1 MKKHIIF
8 LFTLISM
15 IGTNVWALEQK
26 DGVYQIGT
34 VEDLVAFAELVNGGE
49 HNANAVLT
57 ANIDMGGADWT
68 PIAAGACY
76 YAAVGPADV
85 TSGGFAGFFNGQ
97 GYTISNLII
106 KPSGEASGFFG
117 VVTGSVKNLGLV
129 NATFD
134 SSSTYRAGAIVGTI
148 TATDYSVGRVENCY
162 VVNSKI
168 SNIGNVCGAVAGA
181 VYGGTLIN
189 CYAANNEV
197 VGYGDRIGG
206 IAGDTKN
213 DRGWAGTVINCHTDH
228 NRLTSVVSGITENS
242 QAGVTAERFQSGE
255 IAYKLNGSTVTLE
268 SVWRQNLGE
277 DNYPVLSAESKIVY
291 AQASE
296 GFRCDGMPM
305 GEIIYTNNEVNV
317 DVPQH
322 EHENGFCK
330 YCGVIDP
337 NFLTPENGVYALG
350 TAQELTWFAEKVN
363 SGDGKINAI
372 LTADIDMG
380 GIDWTSIGVGS
391 CYAFA
396 SGPATIVTTGFAGV
410 FDGQGHIVSN
420 FKINDSSEAA
430 GFFGLL
436 TGTVKNLGIANA
448 TFNSTKSPRVGGI
461 TGTVTATAEN
471 VGLVENCYVADSKIL
486 ATECVCGAVAGAVY
500 GGMVQNCYAVNNEL
514 SGYRDRFGGIAGDTR
529 SEVGWQGTV
538 KNCYTDVARVTS
550 PQSGITTGCEGS
562 VSAERF
568 QSGEITYKLNGS
580 ANTNESVWRQ
590 NLGEDN
596 YPVLSAES
604 KMVYA
609 QASEGFRCDGLPMGE
624 VTYTNNEVSV
634 DVPLHENEN
643 GFCNYCGRIDPDF
656 VIPVNGVYPLG
667 TAEELVWFAAKVNNG
682 ESKINAVLT
691 ADIDMG
697 GMEWNPIAPGS
708 CYYAAAGPANV
719 TNAGFAGVFDGK
731 GFTISNF
738 TIKELGESAGLFGI
752 VTGTVKNLGIV
763 NATFNSTV
771 TYRSGAIA
779 GTVTATVENVGR
791 VENCYVIDS
800 KILTNGSVCG
810 AVAGAVYGGVVQNCY
825 AVNNEL
831 SGYADRFGGISGD
844 SRNDAGWSGTVNN
857 CYTDFVR
864 VTSSQAGVT
873 IGGEGSIQAERF
885 QSGEVAYRLNGSTTS
900 LASVWRQNIGEDTY
914 PVVDS
919 THSYVVPL
927 GETFL
932 SVMEDNFENVRDEI
946 YEKETEYNES
956 VICARTL
963 NATYGDALN
972 AFVELSTIEVF
983 FSGYESL
990 LALKSQL
997 ETSAAGYAV
1006 YQAKIDY
1013 INTYLTENTVEGNE
1027 RDILDVYLNET
1038 VEPGDTYPNGSYPYI
1053 IENRLLDNE
1062 EVAKET
1068 DYAQLLLDM
1077 AISGGYLPGTDITNL
1092 MVNADFSN
1100 GTEGWTV
1107 ENGTLA
1113 ISNLPEAGMP
1123 YVGYTNGT
1131 PCITKTLTEMK
1142 PGIYLV
1148 TVNAAYRAAGDNA
1161 SLNQTAF
1168 IFANNNKVYV
1178 PTLREGIIPADTES
1192 ANTGLYTPVEGE
1204 EGQIIGY
1211 QPTSTEAIAHAFGEG
1226 YYKNSIVAE
1235 VGEDGILTLGI
1246 QTLGCQKAN
1255 DTWVGAFKLM
1265 YCGTADS
1272 EESKEASTQV
1282 QNDQLARLNTVAN
1295 DYEFDYSD
1303 YQAAPNYSE
1312 SLRTEAMTAVENGPV
1327 DTDQLAKITEL
1338 GNLMQNI
1345 YDCKQAYADM
1355 VIKAEILIDFYSGF
1369 AETGIITEEEGNE
1382 IMDAYNVI
1390 SDAYVS
1396 GTFSLEKALAT
1407 DPIKGVSFA
1416 PSFVADVAQ
1425 VGNGKELVLIS
1436 TMVNSGLYRDM
1447 DIVLLN
1453 DIDMTGIPCPPIG
1466 YTNFNELYYLG
1477 QPITNPGYAGIFD
1490 GKGHII
1496 KNFRAIY
1503 NPEYA
1508 ANGVF
1513 GTITGTVKNL
1523 GIVNYHFDVAEVPVY
1538 YSGRFGA
1545 LCGQLVE
1552 GTILNCYVTGSTVII
1567 STEIASSIA
1576 AGNYGGTIQNCYEY
1590 GNNIQPYPRSGKLV
1604 GDARDENGVRI
1615 GTEINCYSEG
1625 KVTGNYESNVVGCES
1640 FVSKERFQGGEIAF
1654 LLNGGATSA
1663 DEVVWYQSILE
1674 DESPVLDNTHYIVR
1688 QTDGG
1693 QYTNF
1698 DDVNTELLALIQE
1711 AQALSDSTRNSGYQ
1725 PLILRGDQLS
1735 ENCFWQ
1741 AGYEIQNII
1750 DGNFGSFFHSRTDI
1764 PLDEGTEYFQVNL
1777 DAPISGFYLEY
1788 TGRSDGIASGWAWH
1802 DTPDEI
1808 RIEATNTPDDESSW
1822 KQISIEKYDIPNYH
1836 GAYYKSEVPIKL
1848 GAPYQYIRFYVL
1860 HATTGQ
1866 NYWNIAEFQMYDAA
1880 TTLSPEMLQTLD
1892 IMDAAALEKLALV
1905 KAGAGTQTDID
1916 ELQALIDLIKNQ
1928 TGIEQ
1933 IVDNSHNNNAIYT
1946 LDGRLVNSNVSAGT
1960 VKSLSKGLYIIN
1972 GRKVLIK

>member
-68 PIAAGACY
+68 PIGIGASY
-76 YAAVGPADV
+76 WNATGVADV
-85 TSGGFAGFFNGQ
+85 TNAGFAGVFDGQ
-97 GYTISNLII
+97 GYTISNFHTINESSAAVGL
-106 KPSGEASGFFG
+106 FG
-117 VVTGSVKNLGLV
+117 IVTGTVKNLGVV
-129 NATFD
+129 NATFTT
-134 SSSTYRAGAIVGTI
+134 SVPERAGAIVGTV
-148 TATDYSVGRVENCY
+148 TATAESVGLVENCY
-162 VVNSKI
+162 VLDSKLPAAC
-168 SNIGNVCGAVAGA
+168 VCGAVAGA
-181 VYGGTLIN
+181 VYGGIVRN
-189 CYAANNEV
+189 CYAANNILDGV
-197 VGYGDRIGG
+197 FDRFGG
-206 IAGDTKN
+206 ITGDARN
-213 DRGWAGTVINCHTDH
+213 ECGWQGTVGNCYTDFV
-228 NRLTSVVSGITENS
+228 RVTSS
-242 QAGVTAERFQSGE
+242 QAGITTGCEGSISAERFQSGE
-255 IAYKLNGSTVTLE
+255 ITYKLNGSAATLE
-268 SVWRQNLGE
+268 SVWRQNIGE
-277 DNYPVLSAESKIVY
+277 DNYPVLSADSKMVY

-296 GFRCDGMPM
+296 GFRCDGLPM
-305 GEIIYTNNEVNV
+305 GEITYTNNEVNV
-317 DVPQH
+317 DVPLH
-322 EHENGFCK
+322 EHENGFCN
-330 YCGVIDP
+330 YCGGIDP
-337 NFLTPENGVYALG
+337 DFVVPVNGVYPLG
-350 TAQELTWFAEKVN
+350 TAAELAWFAAKVN
-363 SGDGKINAI
+363 NGEGQINAV
-372 LTADIDMG
+372 LTADIDLDGM
-380 GIDWTSIGVGS
+380 DWTPIGVGS
-391 CYAFA
+391 SYWFA
-396 SGPATIVTTGFAGV
+396 TGPAVVVNVGFAGV
-410 FDGQGHIVSN
+410 FDGHGHVISN
-420 FKINDSSEAA
+420 FHNINESSGAV
-430 GFFGLL
+430 GLFGVV
-436 TGTVKNLGIANA
+436 TGTVKNLGTANVTFSASIPERAGCIAG
-448 TFNSTKSPRVGGI
+448 S
-461 TGTVTATAEN
+461 VTATTES
-471 VGLVENCYVADSKIL
+471 VGLVENCYVVGSKL
-486 ATECVCGAVAGAVY
+486 PAACVCGAVAGAVY
-500 GGMVQNCYAVNNEL
+500 GGVVQNCFAANNVLE
-514 SGYRDRFGGIAGDTR
+514 GVADRFGGIAGDTR
-529 SEVGWQGTV
+529 SDHAWAGTV
-538 KNCYTDVARVTS
+538 NNCYTDFVRVTS
-550 PQSGITTGCEGS
+550 SQSGITTACEGS

-580 ANTNESVWRQ
+580 TNTNESVWRQ
-590 NLGEDN
+590 NIGEDN
-596 YPVLSAES
+596 YPVLSADS
-604 KMVYA
+604 KIVYA

-643 GFCNYCGRIDPDF
+643 GFCNNCGRIDPDF
-656 VIPVNGVYPLG
+656 VVPVNGVYALG
-667 TAEELVWFAAKVNNG
+667 SVEELLWFAAKVNNG
-682 ESKINAVLT
+682 EGKINAVLT

-697 GMEWNPIAPGS
+697 GMEWIPIGTGGS
-708 CYYAAAGPANV
+708 YW
-719 TNAGFAGVFDGK
+719 NATGTSDVINTGFAGVFDGQ
-731 GFTISNF
+731 GYAISNF
-738 TIKELGESAGLFGI
+738 HNINESSGAVGLFGI
-752 VTGTVKNLGIV
+752 VTGTVKNLGVV
-763 NATFNSTV
+763 NVTFTSSV
-771 TYRSGAIA
+771 PERAGCIA
-779 GTVTATVENVGR
+779 GSVTATAESVGL
-791 VENCYVIDS
+791 VENCYVLDS
-800 KILTNGSVCG
+800 KLPAACVCG
-810 AVAGAVYGGVVQNCY
+810 AVAGAVYGGTVQNCF
-825 AVNNEL
+825 AANNVLEGVL
-831 SGYADRFGGISGD
+831 DRFGGIAGD
-844 SRNDAGWSGTVNN
+844 TRSDHAWAGTVNN

-864 VTSSQAGVT
+864 VTSSQSGITTAC
-873 IGGEGSIQAERF
+873 EGSVSAERF
-885 QSGEVAYRLNGSTTS
+885 QSGEVAYKLNGSITTIFS
-900 LASVWRQNIGEDTY
+900 AWRQNIGEDTY

-972 AFVELSTIEVF
+972 TFTELSTIEEL
-983 FSGYESL
+983 FSSYATL

-997 ETSAAGYAV
+997 EASAACYAA
-1006 YQAKIDY
+1006 YQTKIDY

-1053 IENRLLDNE
+1053 IENRLLGNE
-1062 EVAKET
+1062 DVAKET
-1068 DYAQLLLDM
+1068 DYAQMLFYM

-1092 MVNADFSN
+1092 LVNADFSN
-1100 GTEGWTV
+1100 GTEGWTI
-1107 ENGTLA
+1107 ENGALS
-1113 ISNLPEAGMP
+1113 ISNLPETGMP
-1123 YVGYTNGT
+1123 YIGYTNGT
-1131 PCITKTLTEMK
+1131 TCLSKTLTDMK
-1142 PGIYLV
+1142 PGIYFV
-1148 TVNAAYRAAGDNA
+1148 KVNAAYRAAGDNA
-1161 SLNQTAF
+1161 SLNQAAF
-1168 IFANNNKVYV
+1168 VFANNNKVYV
-1178 PTLREGIIPADTES
+1178 PTLREGIIPADAES
-1192 ANTGLYTPVEGE
+1192 PNTGHYTPVEDE
-1204 EGQIIGY
+1204 EGKTIGY
-1211 QPTSTEAIAHAFGEG
+1211 QPTSTESVAYAFGEG

-1235 VGEDGILTLGI
+1235 VGEDGILTLGV

-1255 DTWVGAFKLM
+1255 DTWVGAFSLM
-1265 YCGTADS
+1265 YCGSANS
-1272 EESKEASTQV
+1272 EQSKEAFIQV
-1282 QNDQLARLNTVAN
+1282 QNCQLARLNTVAN
-1295 DYEFDYSD
+1295 NYVFDYSD

-1312 SLRTEAMTAVENGPV
+1312 GLRIEAVTAVDNG
-1327 DTDQLAKITEL
+1327 TAETGQLAKITEL

-1523 GIVNYHFDVAEVPVY
+1523 GIVNYHFDVSEVPVY

-1545 LCGQLVE
+1545 LCGQLVD

-1567 STEIASSIA
+1567 ATEIASAIA

-1590 GNNIQPYPRSGKLV
+1590 DNNIQPYPRSGKLV
-1604 GDARDENGVRI
+1604 GDARDENSVRI

-1625 KVTGNYESNVVGCES
+1625 KVTGIYESNVVDCEG
-1640 FVSKERFQGGEIAF
+1640 FVSKERFQSGEIAF
-1654 LLNGGATSA
+1654 LLNGGATSE
-1663 DEVVWYQSILE
+1663 DEVVWFQNVLE
-1674 DESPVLDNTHYIVR
+1674 DNSPVLDDTHYIVR
-1688 QTDGG
+1688 QTEEGL
-1693 QYTNF
+1693 YTNF
-1698 DDVNTELLALIQE
+1698 DDINTELLALIQE

-1741 AGYEIQNII
+1741 AGYEIQNMI
-1750 DGNFGSFFHSRTDI
+1750 DGDFATFFHSRTDI
-1764 PLDEGTEYFQVNL
+1764 PLAEGTEYFQVDL

-1808 RIEATNTPDDESSW
+1808 RIEATNTPDDVSSW

-1836 GAYYKSEVPIKL
+1836 GAHYKSEVPIEL
-1848 GAPYQYIRFYVL
+1848 GAPYLYIRFYVL

-1866 NYWNIAEFQMYDAA
+1866 NYWNIAEFQMYDASS
-1880 TTLSPEMLQTLD
+1880 TLSDEIIKVLD
-1892 IMDAAALEKLALV
+1892 NLDAVAMEKLEMV
-1905 KAGAGTQTDID
+1905 KTNAGTQSDID
-1916 ELQALIDLIKNQ
+1916 ELLALIELLKNQ

-1933 IVDNSHNNNAIYT
+1933 IIDNSHNNNAIYT
-1946 LDGRLVNSNVSAGT
+1946 LDGRLVNSNVSADA
-1960 VKSLSKGLYIIN
+1960 VKSLSKGLYIID
-1972 GRKVLIK
+1972 GCKVLVK

>member
-57 ANIDMGGADWT
+57 ADIDMGGVDWN
-68 PIAAGACY
+68 PIAAGSCY
-76 YAAVGPADV
+76 YAAAGPANV
-85 TSGGFAGFFNGQ
+85 TNPGFSGVFDGQ
-97 GYTISNLII
+97 GHFISNFTI
-106 KPSGEASGFFG
+106 KALGEATGLFG
-117 VVTGSVKNLGLV
+117 VVTGSIKNLGVV
-129 NATFD
+129 NAAFNSTT
-134 SSSTYRAGAIVGTI
+134 TYRAGAIAGSV
-148 TATDYSVGRVENCY
+148 TATEESTGRVENCY

-168 SNIGNVCGAVAGA
+168 SSIGNVCGTIAGA
-181 VYGGTLIN
+181 VYGGTIQN
-189 CYAANNEV
+189 CHATNNRLN
-197 VGYGDRIGG
+197 GFGDRVGG
-206 IAGDTKN
+206 IAGDTRSNGGWLGMVKN
-213 DRGWAGTVINCHTDH
+213 CYTDYV
-228 NRLTSVVSGITENS
+228 RVTSSQDGITENS
-242 QAGVTAERFQSGE
+242 LAEVSQESFMSGE
-255 IAYKLNGSTVTLE
+255 VAYKLNGGVTTPE
-268 SVWRQNLGE
+268 VAWRQNIGE
-277 DNYPVLSAESKIVY
+277 DNFPVLTTDSKIVY
-291 AQASE
+291 AQASD
-296 GFRCDGMPM
+296 GFRCDGLPM
-305 GEIIYTNNEVNV
+305 GEVSYTNNEVSV
-317 DVPQH
+317 DVPLH

-330 YCGVIDP
+330 YCGITDP

-350 TAQELTWFAEKVN
+350 TAQELTWFA
-363 SGDGKINAI
+363 
-372 LTADIDMG
+372 
-380 GIDWTSIGVGS
+380 
-391 CYAFA
+391 
-396 SGPATIVTTGFAGV
+396 
-410 FDGQGHIVSN
+410 
-420 FKINDSSEAA
+420 
-430 GFFGLL
+430 
-436 TGTVKNLGIANA
+436 
-448 TFNSTKSPRVGGI
+448 
-461 TGTVTATAEN
+461 
-471 VGLVENCYVADSKIL
+471 
-486 ATECVCGAVAGAVY
+486 
-500 GGMVQNCYAVNNEL
+500 
-514 SGYRDRFGGIAGDTR
+514 
-529 SEVGWQGTV
+529 
-538 KNCYTDVARVTS
+538 
-550 PQSGITTGCEGS
+550 
-562 VSAERF
+562 
-568 QSGEITYKLNGS
+568 
-580 ANTNESVWRQ
+580 
-590 NLGEDN
+590 
-596 YPVLSAES
+596 
-604 KMVYA
+604 
-609 QASEGFRCDGLPMGE
+609 
-624 VTYTNNEVSV
+624 
-634 DVPLHENEN
+634 
-643 GFCNYCGRIDPDF
+643 
-656 VIPVNGVYPLG
+656 
-667 TAEELVWFAAKVNNG
+667 AKVNNG
-682 ESKINAVLT
+682 EGMINAVLT

-708 CYYAAAGPANV
+708 CYWSAAGPANV
-719 TNAGFAGVFDGK
+719 ANAGFAGVFDGQ
-731 GFTISNF
+731 GHTISNF
-738 TIKELGESAGLFGI
+738 TINELGEAAGFFGI

-831 SGYADRFGGISGD
+831 SGYADRFGGVAGDTRSD
-844 SRNDAGWSGTVNN
+844 SRWEGTLNN

-864 VTSSQAGVT
+864 VTSAQSGIT
-873 IGGEGSIQAERF
+873 IDSEGGIQAERF
-885 QSGEVAYRLNGSTTS
+885 HSGEIAYKLNGSTTS

-919 THSYVVPL
+919 SHSYVVPL

-932 SVMEDNFENVRDEI
+932 SVMEDNFEDVRDEI

-972 AFVELSTIEVF
+972 AFLELNTIEAF

-997 ETSAAGYAV
+997 EASAACYVA
-1006 YQAKIDY
+1006 YQTKIDY
-1013 INTYLTENTVEGNE
+1013 INSYLTDNIVEGNE

-1053 IENRLLDNE
+1053 IENRLLGNE
-1062 EVAKET
+1062 DVAKET
-1068 DYAQLLLDM
+1068 DYAQMLFDM

-1113 ISNLPEAGMP
+1113 IFNLPEAGMP

-1211 QPTSTEAIAHAFGEG
+1211 QPTSIESVAYAFGEG

-1327 DTDQLAKITEL
+1327 DTEQLAKITEL

-1425 VGNGKELVLIS
+1425 VANGKELVLIS
-1436 TMVNSGLYRDM
+1436 SMVNSGLYRDM
-1447 DIVLLN
+1447 DIVLLE
-1453 DIDMTGIPCPPIG
+1453 DIDMTGISCPPIG

-1477 QPITNPGYAGIFD
+1477 QPITNPGYAGTFD
-1490 GKGHII
+1490 GKGHVI
-1496 KNFRAIY
+1496 KNMKANY
-1503 NPEYA
+1503 NPAYA

-1523 GIVNYHFDVAEVPVY
+1523 GIVNYHFDVAEMPTY

-1567 STEIASSIA
+1567 TTEIASSIA

-1674 DESPVLDNTHYIVR
+1674 DESPVLDNTHFIVR
-1688 QTDGG
+1688 QTEDGK
-1693 QYTNF
+1693 YTNF
-1698 DDVNTELLALIQE
+1698 DDINAKLFALVQE
-1711 AQALSDSTRNSGYQ
+1711 AQALSDSTRFSGYL

-1741 AGYEIQNII
+1741 AGYEIQNMV
-1750 DGNFGSFFHSRTDI
+1750 DGDFTTFFHSRTDI
-1764 PLDEGTEYFQVNL
+1764 PLAEGTEYFQVSL
-1777 DAPISGFYLEY
+1777 DAPVNGFYIEY

-1880 TTLSPEMLQTLD
+1880 TTLSPEMLQALD

-1933 IVDNSHNNNAIYT
+1933 IVVDSPTKNMSIYT
-1946 LDGRLVNSNVSAGT
+1946 LDGRLVKLNVSADA